1 MPVRPIMGSAMGAAR
16 VRRRTANPDE
26 PDRSSAP
33 RRCGHVRLWRMDA
46 FFPASSG
53 ASTGRTLSSGA
64 DMASADAAIG
74 IPSSGRRPGLAGRD
88 VPDVLRVLLNGAVFV
103 LLWNHVWLKDLSDR
117 SILAA
122 SEDGSLL
129 TQVLF
134 LAAGAAMAAAIHRIG
149 LRHLRPLATRP
160 LALCALW
167 LGATALLSVE
177 PSLSLRRLALFVI
190 AAMLSAGVLIV
201 ARSPRQLALT
211 LAGAALVIVI
221 ASHGAVAFVPSL
233 AIHSAFDVNSDPSH
247 PGLWRG
253 IFPQKNEAGAA
264 MVILVIVGL
273 YVAAAASRLLGWSI
287 VLLAAGF
294 LLASGS
300 KTAILLLPVILSIT
314 GLCQIL
320 TGGWARGLLLLGPVA
335 GFSLISIGS
344 VLASPIQDAVGALL
358 TDATFT
364 GRSEIWQFAIDN
376 IMVRPWRGWGI
387 GAFWMTERTMY
398 AGSEELT
405 WVTTVDHAH
414 NAYLDTALIGGLPFL
429 ALTVVAFVL
438 APLRDLQRVAGGA
451 RLDAETMLFLRLWF
465 LGLVSASFETVLWN
479 GNNATCCMFMMA
491 VFGLRLRTRYGLAAG

>member
-1 MPVRPIMGSAMGAAR
+1 
-16 VRRRTANPDE
+16 
-26 PDRSSAP
+26 
-33 RRCGHVRLWRMDA
+33 
-46 FFPASSG
+46 
-53 ASTGRTLSSGA
+53 
-64 DMASADAAIG
+64 MASADAAIG
-74 IPSSGRRPGLAGRD
+74 IPADGRQRGRAGRD
-88 VPDVLRVLLNGAVFV
+88 VPDVARLLLNGAVFV

-134 LAAGAAMAAAIHRIG
+134 LSAGTAMALAIRRIG
-149 LRHLRPLATRP
+149 LRHLQPLMTRP
-160 LALCALW
+160 LVLCAVW
-167 LGATALLSVE
+167 LGLTTLLSIE

-201 ARSPRQLALT
+201 ARSPRQLALS
-211 LAGAALVIVI
+211 LAGAALVIVL
-221 ASHGAVAFVPSL
+221 ASYLAVAFVPNL

-273 YVAAAASRLLGWSI
+273 YVATAANRLLGWAI
-287 VLLAAGF
+287 VLLAGGF

-300 KTAILLLPVILSIT
+300 KTAILLLPVILGVT
-314 GLCQIL
+314 GLCQVL
-320 TGGWARGLLLLGPVA
+320 TGGFARRLLLLGPVA

-344 VLASPIQDAVGALL
+344 VLVPPIQEAVGSLL

-376 IMVRPWRGWGI
+376 ILIRPWRGWGI

-414 NAYLDTALIGGLPFL
+414 NAYLDTALIGGLPL
-429 ALTVVAFVL
+429 LVLTVAAFVL
-438 APLRDLQRVAGGA
+438 APVRDLQRVAGGA

-479 GNNATCCMFMMA
+479 GNNATCCLFMMA
-491 VFGLRLRTRYGLAAG
+491 VFGLRLRTRYALAAG

>member
-1 MPVRPIMGSAMGAAR
+1 
-16 VRRRTANPDE
+16 
-26 PDRSSAP
+26 
-33 RRCGHVRLWRMDA
+33 
-46 FFPASSG
+46 
-53 ASTGRTLSSGA
+53 
-64 DMASADAAIG
+64 MASADAATG
-74 IPSSGRRPGLAGRD
+74 IRVQERQRGTAASD

-103 LLWNHVWLKDLSDR
+103 LLWNHIWLVDLSDR

-122 SEDGSLL
+122 SEEGSLL
-129 TQVLF
+129 TQALF
-134 LAAGAAMAAAIHRIG
+134 LSAGVAMVAAIHRIG
-149 LRHLRPLATRP
+149 FRHLRPLATGP
-160 LALCALW
+160 LVLCAVW
-167 LGATALLSVE
+167 LSGTALLSIE
-177 PSLSLRRLALFVI
+177 PSLSLRRLALFAI
-190 AAMLSAGVLIV
+190 AALLSAGVLIV

-211 LAGAALVIVI
+211 MAGAALVIVL
-221 ASHGAVAFVPSL
+221 SSYLAVAIVPNL

-273 YVAAAASRLLGWSI
+273 YVARVASRVLGWSI

-294 LLASGS
+294 LIASGS
-300 KTAILLLPVILSIT
+300 KTAILLLPVILAIT
-314 GLCQIL
+314 GLCQIF
-320 TGGWARGLLLLGPVA
+320 TGGIMRSLLLLGPIV

-344 VLASPIQDAVGALL
+344 VLVPSIQDAVGALL
-358 TDATFT
+358 TNATFT

-376 IMVRPWRGWGI
+376 ILVRPWRGWGL

-398 AGSEELT
+398 GGSEELT
-405 WVTTVDHAH
+405 WVNTVDHAH

-438 APLRDLQRVAGGA
+438 APVRDLQRVAGGT

-465 LGLVSASFETVLWN
+465 LGLVSASFETVLYN

-491 VFGLRLRTRYGLAAG
+491 VFGLRLRTRYAIAAD

>member
-1 MPVRPIMGSAMGAAR
+1 MP
-16 VRRRTANPDE
+16 
-26 PDRSSAP
+26 
-33 RRCGHVRLWRMDA
+33 
-46 FFPASSG
+46 
-53 ASTGRTLSSGA
+53 
-64 DMASADAAIG
+64 SADAAIG
-74 IPSSGRRPGLAGRD
+74 IPAEGRQRGAAVRD
-88 VPDVLRVLLNGAVFV
+88 VPDVLRVLLNGSVFV

-160 LALCALW
+160 LLLCALW
-167 LGATALLSVE
+167 LCATTVLSIE
-177 PSLSLRRLALFVI
+177 PSLSLRRLALFAI

-211 LAGAALVIVI
+211 MAGAALVIVL
-221 ASHGAVAFVPSL
+221 SSYLAVAFVPNL

-264 MVILVIVGL
+264 MVILVIIGL
-273 YVAAAASRLLGWSI
+273 YVASTASRLLGWSV
-287 VLLAAGF
+287 VLLAVGF
-294 LLASGS
+294 LVASGS
-300 KTAILLLPVILSIT
+300 KTAILLLPVILAVT
-314 GLCQIL
+314 GLCQVL
-320 TGGWARGLLLLGPVA
+320 TGGWMRRLLLLGPVI

-344 VLASPIQDAVGALL
+344 VLAPPIQEAVGALL

-376 IMVRPWRGWGI
+376 ILIRPWRGWGI

-398 AGSEELT
+398 GGSEELT
-405 WVTTVDHAH
+405 WVNTVDHAH

-429 ALTVVAFVL
+429 ALTLVAFVL
-438 APLRDLQRVAGGA
+438 GPVRDLQRVAGGI

-491 VFGLRLRTRYGLAAG
+491 VFGLRLRTRYAIASD

>member
-1 MPVRPIMGSAMGAAR
+1 
-16 VRRRTANPDE
+16 
-26 PDRSSAP
+26 
-33 RRCGHVRLWRMDA
+33 
-46 FFPASSG
+46 
-53 ASTGRTLSSGA
+53 
-64 DMASADAAIG
+64 MASADAAIG
-74 IPSSGRRPGLAGRD
+74 IPADGRRRGLAGRD
-88 VPDVLRVLLNGAVFV
+88 VPDGVRVLLNGAVFV
-103 LLWNHVWLKDLSDR
+103 LLWNHLWLKDLSDR

-134 LAAGAAMAAAIHRIG
+134 LAAGTAMALAIRRIG
-149 LRHLRPLATRP
+149 LRHLQPLMTRP
-160 LALCALW
+160 LVLCAVW
-167 LGATALLSVE
+167 LGLTTLLSIE
-177 PSLSLRRLALFVI
+177 PSLSLRRLALFGI
-190 AAMLSAGVLIV
+190 AATLSAGVLIV
-201 ARSPRQLALT
+201 ARSPRQLALS
-211 LAGAALVIVI
+211 LAGAALVIVL
-221 ASHGAVAFVPSL
+221 SSYLAVAFVPSL

-273 YVAAAASRLLGWSI
+273 YVATAANRLLGWAI

-300 KTAILLLPVILSIT
+300 KTAILLLPVILGVT
-314 GLCQIL
+314 GLCQVL
-320 TGGWARGLLLLGPVA
+320 TGGFARGLLLLGPVV

-344 VLASPIQDAVGALL
+344 VLVPPIQEAVGSLL

-376 IMVRPWRGWGI
+376 ILIRPWRGWGI

-405 WVTTVDHAH
+405 WVNTVDHAH

-438 APLRDLQRVAGGA
+438 APVRDLQRVAGGA

-491 VFGLRLRTRYGLAAG
+491 VFGLRLRTRYAIKAE

>member
-1 MPVRPIMGSAMGAAR
+1 
-16 VRRRTANPDE
+16 
-26 PDRSSAP
+26 
-33 RRCGHVRLWRMDA
+33 
-46 FFPASSG
+46 
-53 ASTGRTLSSGA
+53 
-64 DMASADAAIG
+64 MASADAAIG
-74 IPSSGRRPGLAGRD
+74 IPAGGRPHGIAGRD
-88 VPDVLRVLLNGAVFV
+88 VPDVLRILLNGAVFV

-134 LAAGAAMAAAIHRIG
+134 LLAGSAMAAAIHRIG
-149 LRHLRPLATRP
+149 FRHLRPLMTRP
-160 LALCALW
+160 LVLCAIW
-167 LGATALLSVE
+167 LGLTTLLSIE
-177 PSLSLRRLALFVI
+177 PSLSIRRLALFAI

-211 LAGAALVIVI
+211 LAGSALVIVL
-221 ASHGAVAFVPSL
+221 ASYLAVAFVPSL

-273 YVAAAASRLLGWSI
+273 YVATVASRLLGWGI
-287 VLLAAGF
+287 VILATGF
-294 LLASGS
+294 LVASGS
-300 KTAILLLPVILSIT
+300 KTAILLLPVILAVT
-314 GLCQIL
+314 GLCQVL
-320 TGGWARGLLLLGPVA
+320 TGGFARRLLLLGPVI

-344 VLASPIQDAVGALL
+344 VLAPPIQEAVGSLL

-376 IMVRPWRGWGI
+376 IMIRPWRGWGI

-405 WVTTVDHAH
+405 WVNTVDHAH

-429 ALTVVAFVL
+429 ALTVVAFLL
-438 APLRDLQRVAGGA
+438 APVRDLQRVAGGT

-465 LGLVSASFETVLWN
+465 LGLVSASFETVLYN

-491 VFGLRLRTRYGLAAG
+491 VFGLRLRTRYAVASS

>member
-1 MPVRPIMGSAMGAAR
+1 
-16 VRRRTANPDE
+16 
-26 PDRSSAP
+26 
-33 RRCGHVRLWRMDA
+33 
-46 FFPASSG
+46 
-53 ASTGRTLSSGA
+53 
-64 DMASADAAIG
+64 MASANAAIG
-74 IPSSGRRPGLAGRD
+74 IPADGRQRGVAGRD
-88 VPDVLRVLLNGAVFV
+88 MPDVLRVLLNGFVFV

-117 SILAA
+117 SMLAA

-134 LAAGAAMAAAIHRIG
+134 LGAGAAMAAAIHRIG
-149 LRHLRPLATRP
+149 VRHLHPLLTRP
-160 LALCALW
+160 LVLCALW
-167 LGATALLSVE
+167 LGATALLSIE
-177 PSLSLRRLALFVI
+177 PSLSLRRLVLFAI

-211 LAGAALVIVI
+211 MAGSALVIVLG
-221 ASHGAVAFVPSL
+221 SYLAVALVPNL

-273 YVAAAASRLLGWSI
+273 YVATVASRLLGWAI
-287 VLLAAGF
+287 VILAAGF
-294 LLASGS
+294 LVASGS
-300 KTAILLLPVILSIT
+300 KTAILLLPVILAVT
-314 GLCQIL
+314 GLCQVL
-320 TGGWARGLLLLGPVA
+320 TGGFLRRLLLLGPVI

-344 VLASPIQDAVGALL
+344 VLAPPIQDAVGALL

-376 IMVRPWRGWGI
+376 IMIRPWRGWGI

-438 APLRDLQRVAGGA
+438 APVRDLQRVAGGM

-465 LGLVSASFETVLWN
+465 LGLVSASFETVLYN

-491 VFGLRLRTRYGLAAG
+491 VFGLRLRTRYAVLAR

>member
-1 MPVRPIMGSAMGAAR
+1 
-16 VRRRTANPDE
+16 
-26 PDRSSAP
+26 
-33 RRCGHVRLWRMDA
+33 
-46 FFPASSG
+46 
-53 ASTGRTLSSGA
+53 
-64 DMASADAAIG
+64 MASADAAIG
-74 IPSSGRRPGLAGRD
+74 IPADGRRRGLAGRD
-88 VPDVLRVLLNGAVFV
+88 VPDGVRVLLNGAVFV
-103 LLWNHVWLKDLSDR
+103 LLWNHLWLKDLSDR

-134 LAAGAAMAAAIHRIG
+134 LAAGTAMALAIRRIG
-149 LRHLRPLATRP
+149 LRHLQPLMTRP
-160 LALCALW
+160 LVLCAVW
-167 LGATALLSVE
+167 LGLTTLLSIE
-177 PSLSLRRLALFVI
+177 PSLSLRRLALFGI
-190 AAMLSAGVLIV
+190 AATLSAGVLIV
-201 ARSPRQLALT
+201 ARSPRQLALS
-211 LAGAALVIVI
+211 LAGAALVIVL
-221 ASHGAVAFVPSL
+221 SSYLAVAFVPSL

-273 YVAAAASRLLGWSI
+273 YVATAANRLLGWAI

-300 KTAILLLPVILSIT
+300 KTAILLLPVILGVT
-314 GLCQIL
+314 GLCQVL
-320 TGGWARGLLLLGPVA
+320 TGGFARGLLLLGPVV

-344 VLASPIQDAVGALL
+344 VLVPPIQEAVGSLL

-376 IMVRPWRGWGI
+376 ILIRPWRGWGI

-405 WVTTVDHAH
+405 WVNTVDHAH

-429 ALTVVAFVL
+429 ALTVAAFVL
-438 APLRDLQRVAGGA
+438 APVRDLQRVAGGA

-491 VFGLRLRTRYGLAAG
+491 VFGLRLRTRYAIKAE

>member
-1 MPVRPIMGSAMGAAR
+1 
-16 VRRRTANPDE
+16 
-26 PDRSSAP
+26 
-33 RRCGHVRLWRMDA
+33 
-46 FFPASSG
+46 
-53 ASTGRTLSSGA
+53 
-64 DMASADAAIG
+64 MASADAVIG
-74 IPSSGRRPGLAGRD
+74 MTADDGRRSVAGRD
-88 VPDVLRVLLNGAVFV
+88 LPDALRVLINGAVFI
-103 LLWNHVWLKDLSDR
+103 LLWNHVWFQDLADR
-117 SILAA
+117 SALAA

-134 LAAGAAMAAAIHRIG
+134 AVAGLAMAAAIHRIG
-149 LRHLRPLATRP
+149 FRHLRPLATRP
-160 LALCALW
+160 LLLCALW
-167 LGATALLSVE
+167 LGLTALLSVE

-211 LAGAALVIVI
+211 LGGAALVILV
-221 ASHGAVAFVPSL
+221 SSYLAVALVPNL

-273 YVAAAASRLLGWSI
+273 YIASAASRVLGWSV

-294 LLASGS
+294 LVASGS
-300 KTAILLLPVILSIT
+300 KTAILLLPVILAIT

-320 TGGWARGLLLLGPVA
+320 TGGIARSLLLLGPVI

-344 VLASPIQDAVGALL
+344 VLVPAIQDAVGTML

-376 IMVRPWRGWGI
+376 IMIRPWRGWGI

-405 WVTTVDHAH
+405 WVNSANHSH

-429 ALTVVAFVL
+429 ALTAVAFLL
-438 APLRDLQRVAGGA
+438 APVRDLQRVAGGT
-451 RLDAETMLFLRLWF
+451 RLDAETLLFLRLWF
-465 LGLVSASFETVLWN
+465 LGLVSASFETVLYN

-491 VFGLRLRTRYGLAAG
+491 VFGLRLRTRYAIAAG

>member
-1 MPVRPIMGSAMGAAR
+1 
-16 VRRRTANPDE
+16 
-26 PDRSSAP
+26 
-33 RRCGHVRLWRMDA
+33 
-46 FFPASSG
+46 
-53 ASTGRTLSSGA
+53 
-64 DMASADAAIG
+64 MASADAAIG
-74 IPSSGRRPGLAGRD
+74 IPADGRQRGVAGRD

-117 SILAA
+117 SMLAA

-129 TQVLF
+129 TQILF
-134 LAAGAAMAAAIHRIG
+134 LSAGAAMAAAIHRIG
-149 LRHLRPLATRP
+149 VRHLCPLVTRP
-160 LALCALW
+160 LVLCALW

-177 PSLSLRRLALFVI
+177 PSLSLRRLALFAI

-211 LAGAALVIVI
+211 MAGSALVIVL
-221 ASHGAVAFVPSL
+221 ASYLAVAFVPNL

-273 YVAAAASRLLGWSI
+273 YVARVASRVLGWAI

-294 LLASGS
+294 LVASGS
-300 KTAILLLPVILSIT
+300 KTAILLLPVILAVT
-314 GLCQIL
+314 GLCQVL
-320 TGGWARGLLLLGPVA
+320 TGGFLRRLLLLGPVI

-344 VLASPIQDAVGALL
+344 VLAPPIQEAVGSLL

-376 IMVRPWRGWGI
+376 IAIRPWRGWGI

-398 AGSEELT
+398 AGSEALT
-405 WVTTVDHAH
+405 WVNTVDHAH

-438 APLRDLQRVAGGA
+438 APVRDLQRVAGGT
-451 RLDAETMLFLRLWF
+451 RLDAETLLFLRLWF
-465 LGLVSASFETVLWN
+465 LGLVSASFETVLYN

-491 VFGLRLRTRYGLAAG
+491 VFGLRLRTRYAVAAG

>member
-1 MPVRPIMGSAMGAAR
+1 
-16 VRRRTANPDE
+16 
-26 PDRSSAP
+26 
-33 RRCGHVRLWRMDA
+33 
-46 FFPASSG
+46 
-53 ASTGRTLSSGA
+53 
-64 DMASADAAIG
+64 MASADAAIG
-74 IPSSGRRPGLAGRD
+74 IPADGRQRGRAGRD
-88 VPDVLRVLLNGAVFV
+88 VPDVARLLLTGAVFV
-103 LLWNHVWLKDLSDR
+103 LLWNQVWLKALSDR

-134 LAAGAAMAAAIHRIG
+134 LSAGSAMALAIRRIG
-149 LRHLRPLATRP
+149 LRHLQPLMTRP
-160 LALCALW
+160 LVLCAVW
-167 LGATALLSVE
+167 LGLTTLLSIE

-201 ARSPRQLALT
+201 ARSPRQLALS
-211 LAGAALVIVI
+211 LAGAALVIVL
-221 ASHGAVAFVPSL
+221 ASYLAVAFVPNL

-273 YVAAAASRLLGWSI
+273 YVATAANRLLGWAI
-287 VLLAAGF
+287 VLLAGGF

-300 KTAILLLPVILSIT
+300 KTAILLLPVILGVT
-314 GLCQIL
+314 GLCQVL
-320 TGGWARGLLLLGPVA
+320 TGGFARRLLLLGPVA

-344 VLASPIQDAVGALL
+344 VLVPPIQEAVGSLL

-376 IMVRPWRGWGI
+376 ILIRPWRGWGI

-414 NAYLDTALIGGLPFL
+414 NAYLDTALIGGLPL
-429 ALTVVAFVL
+429 LVLTVAAFVL
-438 APLRDLQRVAGGA
+438 APVRDLQRVAGGA

-479 GNNATCCMFMMA
+479 GNNATCCLFMMA
-491 VFGLRLRTRYGLAAG
+491 VFGLRLRTRYALAAG

>member
-1 MPVRPIMGSAMGAAR
+1 MAGS
-16 VRRRTANPDE
+16 
-26 PDRSSAP
+26 
-33 RRCGHVRLWRMDA
+33 
-46 FFPASSG
+46 
-53 ASTGRTLSSGA
+53 
-64 DMASADAAIG
+64 
-74 IPSSGRRPGLAGRD
+74 
-88 VPDVLRVLLNGAVFV
+88 
-103 LLWNHVWLKDLSDR
+103 
-117 SILAA
+117 
-122 SEDGSLL
+122 
-129 TQVLF
+129 
-134 LAAGAAMAAAIHRIG
+134 
-149 LRHLRPLATRP
+149 
-160 LALCALW
+160 
-167 LGATALLSVE
+167 
-177 PSLSLRRLALFVI
+177 
-190 AAMLSAGVLIV
+190 
-201 ARSPRQLALT
+201 
-211 LAGAALVIVI
+211 ALVIVLG
-221 ASHGAVAFVPSL
+221 SYLAVALVPNL

-273 YVAAAASRLLGWSI
+273 YVATVASRLLGWAI

-294 LLASGS
+294 LVASGS
-300 KTAILLLPVILSIT
+300 KTAILLLPVILAVT
-314 GLCQIL
+314 GLCQVL
-320 TGGWARGLLLLGPVA
+320 TGGFLRRLLLLGPVI

-344 VLASPIQDAVGALL
+344 VLAPPIQDAVGALL

-376 IMVRPWRGWGI
+376 IMIRPWRGWGI

-438 APLRDLQRVAGGA
+438 APVRDLQRVAGGM

-465 LGLVSASFETVLWN
+465 LGLVSASFETVLYN

-491 VFGLRLRTRYGLAAG
+491 VFGLRLRTRYAVLAR

>member
-1 MPVRPIMGSAMGAAR
+1 
-16 VRRRTANPDE
+16 
-26 PDRSSAP
+26 
-33 RRCGHVRLWRMDA
+33 
-46 FFPASSG
+46 
-53 ASTGRTLSSGA
+53 
-64 DMASADAAIG
+64 MASADAAIG
-74 IPSSGRRPGLAGRD
+74 IPADGRRHGVASRD
-88 VPDVLRVLLNGAVFV
+88 LPDALRVLLNGSVFV

-134 LAAGAAMAAAIHRIG
+134 LATGAAMAAAIYRIG
-149 LRHLRPLATRP
+149 VRHLRPLATRP
-160 LALCALW
+160 LVLCALW
-167 LGATALLSVE
+167 LSATALLSIE
-177 PSLSLRRLALFVI
+177 PSLALRRLALFAI

-211 LAGAALVIVI
+211 MAGSALVIVL
-221 ASHGAVAFVPSL
+221 ASYLAVAFVPNL

-273 YVAAAASRLLGWSI
+273 YVASAASRLLGWAI

-294 LLASGS
+294 LVASGS
-300 KTAILLLPVILSIT
+300 KTAILLLPVILVVT
-314 GLCQIL
+314 GLCQVL
-320 TGGWARGLLLLGPVA
+320 TGGLMRRLLLLGPVI

-344 VLASPIQDAVGALL
+344 VLAPPIQDAVGALL

-376 IMVRPWRGWGI
+376 IMIRPWRGWGI

-398 AGSEELT
+398 GGSEELT
-405 WVTTVDHAH
+405 WVNTVDHAH

-438 APLRDLQRVAGGA
+438 APVRDLQRVAGGT
-451 RLDAETMLFLRLWF
+451 RLDAETLLFLRLWF
-465 LGLVSASFETVLWN
+465 LGLVSASFETVLYN

-491 VFGLRLRTRYGLAAG
+491 VFGLRLRTRYAIARP